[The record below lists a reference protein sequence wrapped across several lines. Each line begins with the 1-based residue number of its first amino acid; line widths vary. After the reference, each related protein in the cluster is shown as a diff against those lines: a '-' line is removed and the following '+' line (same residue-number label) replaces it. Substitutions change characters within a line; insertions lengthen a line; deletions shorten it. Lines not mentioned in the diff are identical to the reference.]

1 MEAHDEER
9 DDVAVSIRRRRR
21 AFRHGLLQSLAVMEH
36 LEAIDRAQAQ
46 LFQRRTF
53 RYDGRTMTIA
63 LLVRDADMRPLD
75 APWWRGK
82 QVSIIGV
89 DLDGNFFLRHSGG
102 AVLYWDHRLQTA
114 TVSAPSVREFVER
127 IE

>member
-1 MEAHDEER
+1 
-9 DDVAVSIRRRRR
+9 
-21 AFRHGLLQSLAVMEH
+21 
-36 LEAIDRAQAQ
+36 
-46 LFQRRTF
+46 
-53 RYDGRTMTIA
+53 MTIA

-82 QVSIIGV
+82 QVSIIAV

-102 AVLYWDHRLQTA
+102 AVLYWDHRLQTE
-114 TVSAPSVREFVER
+114 TVVAPRVREFVER